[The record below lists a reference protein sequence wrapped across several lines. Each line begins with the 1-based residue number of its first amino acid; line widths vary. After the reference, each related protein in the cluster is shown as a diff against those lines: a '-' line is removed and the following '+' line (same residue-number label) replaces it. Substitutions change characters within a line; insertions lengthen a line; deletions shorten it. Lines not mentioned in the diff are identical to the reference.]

1 MAAIRKNWFV
11 TVGGIIG
18 LFSGLPT
25 VWGTA
30 VRDHMMSTPM
40 PGWLYVLC
48 MFSIPLS
55 IGIIGIGAKG
65 QDEHSTFQEVEKS
78 STGEPPAGPPPSQP
92 EPPNPTG
99 GTQ

>member
-1 MAAIRKNWFV
+1 MGAIRKNWFV

-78 STGEPPAGPPPSQP
+78 SIAVPSQP
-92 EPPNPTG
+92 VTPAAPPNPTG